1 METCVYQVLKDVLY
15 NCTKPVSKGLRNIGY
30 IYNYDDIDWDKVT
43 YDETTPNIITALPM
57 KEGKKGYKIAI
68 PGKTPFTGTTTS
80 MTEGTYRNNFTK
92 SVAVVILDAGP
103 DVSHSIIDPM
113 ANGKFL
119 VVLENQYQG
128 TDKKNT
134 FQVFGVEQGLSAS
147 AIESDKYA
155 DDAQGGTSVTLQET
169 DAPTFAYYLFE
180 TDIAATREMLESTL
194 TVSPGE

>member
-1 METCVYQVLKDVLY
+1 
-15 NCTKPVSKGLRNIGY
+15 
-30 IYNYDDIDWDKVT
+30 
-43 YDETTPNIITALPM
+43 
-57 KEGKKGYKIAI
+57 
-68 PGKTPFTGTTTS
+68 
-80 MTEGTYRNNFTK
+80 
-92 SVAVVILDAGP
+92 
-103 DVSHSIIDPM
+103 M

-147 AIESDKYA
+147 AIESDKYS
-155 DDAQGGTSVTLQET
+155 DDTQGGTSVTLQET